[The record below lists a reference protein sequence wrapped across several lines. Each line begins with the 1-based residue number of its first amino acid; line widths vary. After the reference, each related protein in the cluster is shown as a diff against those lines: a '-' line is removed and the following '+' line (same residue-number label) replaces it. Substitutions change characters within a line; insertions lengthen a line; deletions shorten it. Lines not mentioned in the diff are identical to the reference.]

1 MKNRTALLSGLSL
14 FVCFCLLTGLS
25 RLIIRYVGISPPL
38 LLLAEV
44 LSFALP
50 ALLAYY
56 ATEDQTAHAEAH
68 LSGGSP
74 RIEPQLQR
82 GSGQE
87 NDRNSRLHSRD
98 DSRFCRTRAQEQ

>member
-25 RLIIRYVGISPPL
+25 RLIIRYLGISPPL

-50 ALLAYY
+50 ALLAY
-56 ATEDQTAHAEAH
+56 
-68 LSGGSP
+68 
-74 RIEPQLQR
+74 
-82 GSGQE
+82 
-87 NDRNSRLHSRD
+87 
-98 DSRFCRTRAQEQ
+98 